1 MMRVSYGMLEKKKMG
16 TISKYKI
23 LSQAKESFTRAE
35 YKSALDK
42 FAEVLQSYPNSKEAF
57 NGVILSEMAMS
68 GEEGAEALFDYYE
81 ILREEDKEEADTIM
95 SEILEGM
102 DGSLERLSEV
112 FAEPLRNRLEF
123 EEGILYSDFVKIL
136 QEGGDFVETFE
147 NIMFS
152 TRVIITSKEDF
163 IDFLD
168 KLIEHDFE
176 QMALTYLENAL
187 SVYPSDK
194 LLRKLLKK
202 LAQGKNI
209 EN

>member
-1 MMRVSYGMLEKKKMG
+1 MG

-23 LSQAKESFTRAE
+23 LSQAKENFSRAE
-35 YKSALDK
+35 YKNALDK
-42 FAEVLQSYPNSKEAF
+42 FAQVLQNDPDSKEAF
-57 NGVILSEMAMS
+57 NGVILSEMAMN

-81 ILREEDKEEADTIM
+81 ILRVEDKEEADAIM
-95 SEILEGM
+95 SEILESM
-102 DGSLERLSEV
+102 DGTLEKLSEV

-123 EEGILYSDFVKIL
+123 EEGILYSDFQKIL
-136 QEGGDFVETFE
+136 DEGGDFVETFE

-152 TRVIITSKEDF
+152 TRVIITNKEDF
-163 IDFLD
+163 LDFLD
-168 KLIEHDFE
+168 KLIEHDFA

-187 SVYPSDK
+187 SVYPGDK

>member
-1 MMRVSYGMLEKKKMG
+1 MG

-23 LSQAKESFTRAE
+23 LSQAKDNFSRAE

-42 FAEVLQSYPNSKEAF
+42 FAQVLQNYPNSKEAF

-81 ILREEDKEEADTIM
+81 ILKEEDKEEADSIM

-102 DGSLERLSEV
+102 DGSLEKLSEV

-123 EEGILYSDFVKIL
+123 EEGILYSDFVNIL
-136 QEGGDFVETFE
+136 QESGDFVETFE

-168 KLIEHDFE
+168 KLIEHDFV

-187 SVYPSDK
+187 SVYPGDK

-202 LAQGKNI
+202 LAQGEKY
-209 EN
+209 

>member
-1 MMRVSYGMLEKKKMG
+1 MG

-23 LSQAKESFTRAE
+23 LSQAKDSFSKAE

-42 FAEVLQSYPNSKEAF
+42 FAQVLQSYPNSKEAF

-81 ILREEDKEEADTIM
+81 ILREEDTEQADAIM
-95 SEILEGM
+95 SEILESM
-102 DGSLERLSEV
+102 DGSLEKLSEV
-112 FAEPLRNRLEF
+112 FAEPLRERLEF

-136 QEGGDFVETFE
+136 QEGGDFKETFE

-168 KLIEHDFE
+168 KLIEHDFA

-187 SVYPSDK
+187 SVYPGDK